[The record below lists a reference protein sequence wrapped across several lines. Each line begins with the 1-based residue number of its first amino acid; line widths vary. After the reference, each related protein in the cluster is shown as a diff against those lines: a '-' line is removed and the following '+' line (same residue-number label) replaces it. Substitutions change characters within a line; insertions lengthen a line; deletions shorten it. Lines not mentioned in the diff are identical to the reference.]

1 MPAAGDE
8 SILVQD
14 NVAGSAREI
23 GRRAAGVQRLLHG
36 SHHGYPLVCRSV
48 IAANA

>member
-8 SILVQD
+8 SILVQE
-14 NVAGSAREI
+14 NVVGPARGI

-48 IAANA
+48 IAASA